1 MAVEEKLGATKR
13 FGSRYG
19 KRNKELF
26 IKVEKIQRQKKQC
39 PYCNKIAVKRV
50 AVGIW
55 QCRKCNVKFTGK
67 AYDISRKVVIHEK
80 VTELKKGEEIPEK
93 IEESETPA
101 EEEESAEEESSE
113 EEPDEE
119 EETSEEEPEEEVK

>member
-1 MAVEEKLGATKR
+1 MATEEKLGATKR

-26 IKVEKIQRQKKQC
+26 IKVEKVQRQKKQC
-39 PYCNKIAVKRV
+39 PYCTKIAVKRV
-50 AVGIW
+50 AAGIW

-80 VTELKKGEEIPEK
+80 VTEIKKGEEISEQ
-93 IEESETPA
+93 IEEIETPA
-101 EEEESAEEESSE
+101 EEESTEE
-113 EEPDEE
+113 EEPA
-119 EETSEEEPEEEVK
+119 EEVK